1 MRHPHARPAL
11 NIPALTALTLLI
23 ATPLLAQQA
32 MTAQEFDS
40 YSQGKTFYYGSGGQ
54 PYGIEEYL
62 PGRRVRWS
70 FLDGQCKDGTWYEQ
84 NGEICFVYED
94 QSAPQCWLFF
104 NGPDGMTASFQSDEV
119 GTELYEIENTPEPL
133 QCMGPEVGV

>member
-1 MRHPHARPAL
+1 MRHPLLRRAL
-11 NIPALTALTLLI
+11 ALFLLLTA
-23 ATPLLAQQA
+23 APLAAQSP
-32 MTAQEFDS
+32 MTAQEFDE
-40 YSQGKTFYYGSGGQ
+40 YSRGKTFYYGAAGA

-70 FLDGQCKDGTWYEQ
+70 FLDGQCKDGSWYEQ

-94 QSAPQCWLFF
+94 REDPQCWLFYR
-104 NGPDGMTASFQSDEV
+104 GPEGMTASFQGSEQV
-119 GTELYEIENTPEPL
+119 TELYEMQKTPEPM